1 MVVRGLDLLY
11 HRAMSVLELQKTI
24 IYGPIA
30 SRRLGPSL
38 GINLSSTTANVC
50 SFDCVYCQY
59 GPTTRHLASAAGAED
74 MFPSCDEVAEAL
86 AAALPG
92 IDPPGYLTFSGNG
105 EPTLHPEFPAIVEAV
120 RDVRDRL
127 CPEAKVAVLSNSSMV
142 GEERTRAALARV
154 DLPIM
159 KLDVG
164 SAAAFEAINVP
175 APGVKFEDIVAGL
188 EAMKHFVAQ
197 SCFVADNPGNAD
209 DGAVAD
215 YVRIVGIVRPAAVQI
230 YTTDRPVA
238 RAGVRMVPR
247 ERLAG
252 IARRVCEEAGIP
264 AEIY

>member
-1 MVVRGLDLLY
+1 
-11 HRAMSVLELQKTI
+11 MSVLELQKTI

-59 GPTTRHLASAAGAED
+59 GPTTRHLATAAGCED
-74 MFPSCDEVAEAL
+74 ILPSRNDVAKAL
-86 AAALPG
+86 AAALEG
-92 IDPPGYLTFSGNG
+92 IDPPQYLTFSGNG

-127 CPEAKVAVLSNSSMV
+127 CPEAKVAVLSNSSTAGV
-142 GEERTRAALARV
+142 ERTRDALARV

-159 KLDVG
+159 KLDAG
-164 SAAAFEAINVP
+164 SAATFGAVNVP
-175 APGVKFEDIVAGL
+175 APGVKFEEIVSGL
-188 EAMKHFVAQ
+188 EAMEYFVAQ
-197 SCFVADNPGNAD
+197 SCFIADNPGNSD

-215 YVRIVGIVRPAAVQI
+215 YVRAVGAVRPAAVQV

-238 RAGVRMVPR
+238 RAGVQMVPR
-247 ERLAG
+247 ERLAA
-252 IARRVCEEAGIP
+252 IARRVCEEAGVP